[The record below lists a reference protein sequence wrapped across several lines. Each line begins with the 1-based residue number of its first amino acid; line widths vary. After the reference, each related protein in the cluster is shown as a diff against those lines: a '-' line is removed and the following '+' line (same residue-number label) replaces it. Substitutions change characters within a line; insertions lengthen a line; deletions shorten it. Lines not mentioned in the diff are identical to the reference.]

1 MNANQI
7 AQLIGLATQGY
18 INYQLESK
26 EVSDITDALFKL
38 AKDQGIYKETQA
50 ALREFKVRNYEAPA
64 NG

>member
-26 EVSDITDALFKL
+26 DTADITAALFKL
-38 AKDQGIYKETQA
+38 AETQGVYKETLA